1 MHAVDETPAIEPIA
15 IVGTACRLPGGID
28 SSKSMWELLRAKGT
42 VRTAKVPANRFNID
56 SYLHENLDR
65 PGSFNV
71 PGGYFLDGNLED
83 FDPSFF
89 NISPVEAMWLDPQ
102 QRKMLEVTYE
112 CFESAGIALESVA
125 GTNTGVFVGSFTADY
140 QQMSFKEA
148 DFRHS
153 YAATGVDPGIISTRL
168 GNVFDLRGPNSTIN
182 TACSSSIYA
191 VHQACNALRA
201 RDCDAA
207 VAGGVNLI
215 LTVDQHINTAKLGV
229 LSPTSTCH
237 TFDISADGYGRGE
250 GAGALYL
257 RRLSDALR
265 DGDPVR
271 AIIRG
276 SAVNSNGKVPG
287 YGITYPS
294 IRGQELV
301 VRAAYAQARLDPLQT
316 AYVECHGTGTPVG
329 DPIETQAIATAMND
343 TRPADKPLIVGAVKP
358 SIGHSEAASGI
369 FAVIK
374 AAMMTESG
382 IIPGIYGLET
392 VNPAIREKDWNIVIS
407 KDTVPWPENGSQIRR
422 AGVSS
427 FGYGGTNGHV
437 IVEEPRGA
445 NPFSLG
451 RRKQEASYGFS
462 GNATKRPYLVGFS
475 AHDRRTLERN
485 IEAHARVASDYH
497 LPDLAYTLMARRS
510 RFPVR
515 GFTVA
520 TEGSVEEAL
529 QTSAMTIGTAPATPP
544 QLGFVF
550 TGQGAQWPALGAAA
564 MDAFPSFLAT
574 IRALDKVLQS
584 LEFASPS
591 WSLEDALRQPAGE
604 TNRINDAEISQPVC
618 TAIQIAVVDLF
629 HEWDITPKVTVGHS
643 SGEIAA
649 AYAAGVISAPEAM
662 LAAYLRGYAVSKHA
676 SVGAML
682 AVGLG
687 SEDAQLW
694 IPEDGSITVAC
705 QNSPSSTT
713 LSGSCEAISALAKEL
728 QEKQIFARELPTGRA
743 YHSQHMLP
751 VGQAYDEMLIRATSA
766 LSDDVKFSWRRPRAT
781 WISSVTGAEFT
792 DDQIEPTYW
801 SRNLVSRVRFDE
813 AIAALGQHTA
823 LTNVKAMVE
832 IGPHPALSSP
842 FKQICQAN
850 DLKGFTY
857 TASLVRNKDS
867 AEQLLRTAGALFVQ
881 NYPIDVHAVN
891 ETGEVKQFPR
901 LLVDLPPYQWNYE
914 KTYWAE
920 PRLSDEQ
927 RHPTHG
933 RHDLLGSKMFGLS
946 SKSMAWKNF
955 IRHRDIPW
963 LKDHKLGNED
973 IFPAAAHLS
982 MAAEALWQV
991 CDVRGEHIESVTFR
1005 DVVLTVALAIPDNED
1020 GIETQLRFD
1029 EVDDAW
1035 FKFSVQSW
1043 SEGQWNVHCEGL
1055 IAANHRSQPVSG
1067 ERDHPVDTVNLKQR
1081 IAAKHWYDGFK
1092 RVGFEYGPTFQTMSN
1107 IRTNQNMQ
1115 QAASDVNVLT
1125 KSTAAMVG
1133 ESRYLLHPSTI
1144 DGCLHLVIVSINS
1157 GRYAE
1162 MQHGV
1167 VPIKFEEITVWPQK
1181 NVEAITGQAVGWCDE
1196 QDGRYFDCGTKLVG
1210 PDGQTILDG
1219 RNLRCVSYEAAVPQ
1233 ENSAKRDREPY
1244 VETVWKADVSTLT
1257 TKQATNIFES
1267 ASTEGD
1273 MATKFLE
1280 LAEHKKHV
1288 STVLIISNDDSSMV
1302 EAVSA
1307 MASPLTSV
1315 IATMSFDVKNKFVSE
1330 QLPPNVNVIPKESN
1344 EDYDW
1349 NGALAGPHDVV
1360 IVGKQRNGWNGP
1372 DLNTLQQIAS
1382 HMDRKA
1388 RAVFCIPKTSVDS
1401 FGALLQNAGFSG
1413 IDFLCQCPETSLIA
1427 STLLEDTPNEHVFD
1441 ASRVTVLRSDDEPL
1455 TWSPSGLG
1463 GDDIVETYNISQ
1475 VGEAD
1480 LARAGKIIV
1489 DDTAGT
1495 LWSNLNDN
1503 TFGVLKTALTG
1514 EKPVVWLTS
1523 GVNQGVSLDAAMC
1536 MGLLRVVRSEFA
1548 SAKVLWLDVDRDQDL
1563 ATMTEA
1569 LNAKLGHVMT
1579 KNSVSDTEFWLRDGV
1594 FHVPRVV
1601 PHKQLNQQFSA
1612 NSGQAQES
1620 ILPQDKTLKGKVL
1633 NGQIIFRE
1641 EKDAPLEQGEVRL
1654 RVEYANTTNPTLVS
1668 GTITNAHAGLDQSVV
1683 GRNAVVFT
1691 TNLFQTAITTRL
1703 GLCVFLGDG
1712 QVQSAMVASLPSLV
1726 SGLNAVKGL
1735 ANARKGEHILALPS
1749 ASASSLA
1756 ALSVLAASSQLHL
1769 TVVAATLAQKENL
1782 VLHHNIAS
1790 DSIEVAESAASVYG
1804 NLKQKVQEADV
1815 IISNDFTPLAQEVW
1829 RSIPA
1834 GARFVLD
1841 GGVLDNAPDA
1851 IPFCRGASFFSTGLS
1866 RLQKREPQTVAKL
1879 LGDAT
1884 AFLEEN
1890 GRFQSKPALVDISD
1904 AAHVKTSGL
1913 RASVIKYAYGF
1924 SRVKIQPMEKTIAFS
1939 PDAAYIL
1946 VGCLGGLGRSLTA
1959 FMMERG
1965 ARDFVFLSRSGA
1977 DKADAAVLV
1986 KSLREAGATAD
1997 VHRGDA
2003 ANQADVNR
2011 VVSEVTKTRPIRGV
2025 VHAAMV
2031 LQDGMFDSMSLSQFQ
2046 TVVEPKAKGAQ
2057 TLHTALQDH
2066 ELDFFVMTSSIS
2078 ATLGNPGQAN
2088 YCAANSYLDALA
2100 WHRTLRGLP
2109 AVSLIL
2115 PMVLGVGVVAE
2126 NSSIEAALAKKA
2138 MYGVDEREMLRGFET
2153 AMLQPVPAI
2162 GKTPSLGNSQII
2174 LGLEPTF
2181 LAAAIRESGST
2192 DAAYWY
2198 PDARFGSLRTTVDD
2212 MSKQGSSGDNNMAAA
2227 MLAADAAAVL
2237 LGCDFIIKKLSAML
2251 LIPIEEFELEGRSVG
2266 SYGLDSMVG
2275 TDLRNWLFN
2284 QFGLQMSFQTLL
2296 GAKMSV
2302 TALATAILQQLMLE
2316 DTTRPVSE
2324 VPTGSNQETA
2334 S

>member
-1 MHAVDETPAIEPIA
+1 MHIEESPALEPIA
-15 IVGTACRLPGGID
+15 IVGMACRLPGGID
-28 SSKSMWELLRAKGT
+28 SSKSMWDLLKAKGT

-56 SYLHENLDR
+56 AYLHENLDR

-71 PGGYFLDGNLED
+71 PGGYFLDGSLED
-83 FDPSFF
+83 FDPSLF

-112 CFESAGIALESVA
+112 CFESAGIPLESVA
-125 GTNTGVFVGSFTADY
+125 GSNTGVYVGSFTADY

-191 VHQACNALRA
+191 VHQACNSLRA
-201 RDCDAA
+201 HDCDAA
-207 VAGGVNLI
+207 IAGGVNLI

-237 TFDISADGYGRGE
+237 TFDASADGYGRGE

-294 IRGQELV
+294 IRGQEAV
-301 VRAAYAQARLDPLQT
+301 VRAAYAQARLDPLET
-316 AYVECHGTGTPVG
+316 DYVECHGTGTPVG

-343 TRPADKPLIVGAVKP
+343 TRPADRPLIVGAVKP

-369 FAVIK
+369 FAIIK

-382 IIPGIYGLET
+382 IIPGVYGLEN
-392 VNPAIREKDWNIVIS
+392 VNPAILEKEWNIVVS
-407 KDTVPWPENGSQIRR
+407 KDTRTWPQDGSLIRR

-445 NPFSLG
+445 SPFSVG
-451 RRKQEASYGFS
+451 RRKQEASYFFS
-462 GNATKRPYLVGFS
+462 GNSVKRPYLVGFS

-485 IEAHARVASDYH
+485 IEAHARVASDFH
-497 LPDLAYTLMARRS
+497 LPDLAYTLLVKRS

-515 GFTVA
+515 GFTVT
-520 TEGSVEEAL
+520 TEETLEEAL
-529 QTSAMTIGTAPATPP
+529 QTSSMTFGTALATPP

-564 MDAFPSFLAT
+564 MEAFPSFLAT
-574 IRALDKVLQS
+574 IRALDAVLQS
-584 LEFASPS
+584 LDFARPQ
-591 WSLEDALRQPAGE
+591 WSLEDALKQPAGE
-604 TNRINDAEISQPVC
+604 ANKINDAEISQPVC
-618 TAIQIAVVDLF
+618 TAVQIAIVDLF
-629 HEWDITPKVTVGHS
+629 DEWDITPTVTVGHS

-649 AYAAGVISAPEAM
+649 AYAAGFISAPEAM
-662 LAAYLRGYAVSKHA
+662 MAAYLRGYAVSKYA
-676 SVGAML
+676 PVGAML

-687 SEDAQLW
+687 SEDSQAWL
-694 IPEDGSITVAC
+694 PEDGSITVAC

-713 LSGSCEAISALAKEL
+713 LSGSCEAISILAKKL
-728 QEKQIFARELPTGRA
+728 QEEQIFARELPTGRA

-751 VGQAYDEMLIRATSA
+751 VGQVYDYMLIRATSA
-766 LSDDVKFSWRRPRAT
+766 LSDDAKDSWRRPRTT

-792 DDQIEPTYW
+792 NEQIEPTYW

-813 AIAALGQHTA
+813 AIVALGQHEA
-823 LTNVKAMVE
+823 LTSVKAMVE
-832 IGPHPALSSP
+832 IGPHPALSGP

-867 AEQLLRTAGALFVQ
+867 AEQLLRTAGALFLQ
-881 NYPIDVHAVN
+881 NYPIDVQAVN
-891 ETGEVKQFPR
+891 WTGEEKQFPR
-901 LLVDLPPYQWNYE
+901 LLVDLPPYQWNYD

-955 IRHRDIPW
+955 LRHRDIPW
-963 LKDHKLGNED
+963 LKDHRLGNED

-991 CDVRGEHIESVTFR
+991 CDLRGEQIESVTFR
-1005 DVVLTVALAIPDNED
+1005 DVILTVALAIPDNED
-1020 GIETQLRFD
+1020 GVETQLRFD
-1029 EVDDAW
+1029 AIDETW

-1055 IAANHRSQPVSG
+1055 IAANHRPQSVSSD
-1067 ERDHPVDTVNLKQR
+1067 RDHPVDTASLKQR
-1081 IAAKHWYDGFK
+1081 VAAKHWYDGFK

-1107 IRTNQNMQ
+1107 IRTNQNIR
-1115 QAASDVNVLT
+1115 QAASDVSVLT
-1125 KSTAAMVG
+1125 KSTAAMAG

-1181 NVEAITGQAVGWCDE
+1181 NDEAIIGQAVGWCDE
-1196 QDGRYFDCGTKLVG
+1196 QNGRYFDCGTKLIG
-1210 PDGQTILDG
+1210 ADGQTILDG

-1233 ENSAKRDREPY
+1233 ENSTKREREPY
-1244 VETVWKADVSTLT
+1244 VETVWNPDVTTLT
-1257 TKQATNIFES
+1257 SKQATGIFES

-1273 MATKFLE
+1273 MITKFLE
-1280 LAEHKKHV
+1280 LLSHKKHV
-1288 STVLIISNDDSSMV
+1288 PNVLIISEDDAAIV
-1302 EAVSA
+1302 QAVSA
-1307 MASPLTSV
+1307 TASPLTSV
-1315 IATMSFDVKNKFVSE
+1315 TAIASP
-1330 QLPPNVNVIPKESN
+1330 QLKQEFESGHLSPNVKVITKNSDKEF
-1344 EDYDW
+1344 DW
-1349 NGALAGPHDVV
+1349 NGVLAGPHNLV
-1360 IVGKQRNGWNGP
+1360 IVKKEQDAP
-1372 DLNTLQQIAS
+1372 DLNLLEQLAS
-1382 HMDRKA
+1382 QMEQKGQA
-1388 RAVFCIPKTSVDS
+1388 LFSIPTTSVDS
-1401 FGALLQNAGFSG
+1401 FESLLRKAGFSG
-1413 IDFLCQCPETSLIA
+1413 IDFLYPCPETSVIA
-1427 STLLEDTPNEHVFD
+1427 STLLGETPNAPAVD
-1441 ASRVTVLRSDDEPL
+1441 ASHITVIRSNDEPW
-1455 TWSPSGLG
+1455 TWSPSGLSG
-1463 GDDIVETYNISQ
+1463 NNVVITDNISH
-1475 VGEAD
+1475 VSEAD
-1480 LARAGKIIV
+1480 LARTGKIII
-1489 DDTAGT
+1489 DDSAGT
-1495 LWSNLNDN
+1495 LWSDLNDS
-1503 TFGVLKTALTG
+1503 TFQSLKSALTG
-1514 EKPVVWLTS
+1514 EIPVVWLTS
-1523 GVNQGVSLDAAMC
+1523 GVNQGVSLNAGMC
-1536 MGLLRVVRSEFA
+1536 AGLLRVVRSEFA
-1548 SAKVLWLDVDRDQDL
+1548 SAKLLWLDVDREQDL
-1563 ATMTEA
+1563 ATVTEA

-1579 KNSVSDTEFWLRDGV
+1579 KNSGSDTEFWLRDGV
-1594 FHVPRVV
+1594 FNIPRVV

-1612 NSGQAQES
+1612 NSGQPHE
-1620 ILPQDKTLKGKVL
+1620 IVLPQDRTLKGKVL
-1633 NGQIIFRE
+1633 DGQVVFRDQKNG
-1641 EKDAPLEQGEVRL
+1641 PLEQGEVQL
-1654 RVEYANTTNPTLVS
+1654 LVEYASTTTPTLVS
-1668 GTITNAHAGLDQSVV
+1668 GTVTNAHAGLDQSIL
-1683 GRNAVVFT
+1683 GRKAVVFT
-1691 TNLFQTAITTRL
+1691 SESLQTTIKAQL
-1703 GLCVFLGDG
+1703 SLCVFLGDA
-1712 QVQSAMVASLPSLV
+1712 QAQPALVASLPSLV
-1726 SGLNAVKGL
+1726 GALNAIKGL
-1735 ANARKGEHILALPS
+1735 ANARTGERILALPS
-1749 ASASSLA
+1749 ASASFQA
-1756 ALSVLAASSQLHL
+1756 AISVIAASLKLHL
-1769 TVVAATLAQKENL
+1769 TIVATTLAQKEAL
-1782 VLHHNIAS
+1782 IQHYTIAS
-1790 DSIEVAESAASVYG
+1790 DSIEVAGNAASIYG
-1804 NLKQKVQEADV
+1804 NLKQKVGNADV
-1815 IISNDFTPLAQEVW
+1815 IISNDFTPLAQEAW

-1841 GGVLDNAPDA
+1841 GGVLDRAPDVV
-1851 IPFCRGASFFSTGLS
+1851 PFSRGASFFSTGLS
-1866 RLQKREPQTVAKL
+1866 GLQKRDPGTVTRL
-1879 LGDAT
+1879 LGDAS
-1884 AFLEEN
+1884 AFLEAN
-1890 GRFQSKPALVDISD
+1890 GCFESEPALVDISD
-1904 AAHVKTSGL
+1904 AAYVKSSNL
-1913 RASVIKYAYGF
+1913 KASVIKYDYGV
-1924 SRVKIQPMEKTIAFS
+1924 SKVKAQPMERTISFS
-1939 PDAAYIL
+1939 PDAAYLL

-1965 ARDFVFLSRSGA
+1965 ARNFVFLSRSGA
-1977 DKADAAVLV
+1977 DKPDAAALV
-1986 KSLREAGATAD
+1986 KSLREAAATAD

-2003 ANQADVNR
+2003 SNQADVDS
-2011 VVSEVTKTRPIRGV
+2011 VVSEVTKTRQIRGV

-2031 LQDGMFDSMSLSQFQ
+2031 LQDAMFDSMNLSQFQ
-2046 TVVEPKAKGAQ
+2046 AVIEPKAKGAQ
-2057 TLHTALQDH
+2057 ALHTALQH
-2066 ELDFFVMTSSIS
+2066 HNLDFFVMTSSIS

-2100 WHRTLRGLP
+2100 WHRNLRGLP
-2109 AVSLIL
+2109 AVSLVL

-2126 NSSIEAALAKKA
+2126 NSNIETALAKKA
-2138 MYGVDEREMLRGFET
+2138 MYGIDEREMLRGFET
-2153 AMLQPVPAI
+2153 AMMQPVPTI
-2162 GKTPSLGNSQII
+2162 GKNVSLGDSQII
-2174 LGLEPTF
+2174 LGLESTF
-2181 LAAAIRESGST
+2181 LATAIRESGST

-2198 PDARFGSLRTTVDD
+2198 SDARFGSLRTTVDD
-2212 MSKQGSSGDNNMAAA
+2212 MSKQSAGGDNNMAAA
-2227 MLAADAAAVL
+2227 MLAAHSAEIDSAAIF
-2237 LGCDFIIKKLSAML
+2237 LGCDFVIKKLSAML
-2251 LIPIEEFELEGRSVG
+2251 LIPVEEFELEGRSVG

-2302 TALATAILQQLMLE
+2302 TALATAILQQLTSG
-2316 DTTRPVSE
+2316 DS
-2324 VPTGSNQETA
+2324 
-2334 S
+2334 